1 MVEFTLLEVHLDDA
15 SIDSYADGVAALPFS
30 SISLDD
36 EYDRGDDELDA
47 LETDESSGFPWKVI
61 GLVAVLALA
70 AALAYKRL
78 AGE

>member
-1 MVEFTLLEVHLDDA
+1 MAEFTLLEIHLDDA

-47 LETDESSGFPWKVI
+47 LETDGSSGFPWKAI
-61 GLVAVLALA
+61 ALVAVLTLTAV
-70 AALAYKRL
+70 LAYKRL
-78 AGE
+78 AGG